1 MPVTL
6 CQESPQSGSY
16 GSLGRGFDRC
26 YPQGSRLGILFG
38 RGYDMGRLPTHR
50 ETMAETLQVPG
61 RVLITRSI
69 PEPGPSLVR
78 SVADRVEANPEDRS
92 LSHDELRAAVAGQDA
107 VLCLLTDR
115 IDSTV
120 LDAARGCRIVANM
133 AVGYNNIDV
142 AEATLRGILV
152 TNTPGVLTE
161 CTADIT
167 WALILGV
174 ARRMAEGDREMRAG
188 RFPGWGPLYL
198 LGGDVSGSTLGLI
211 GPGRIA
217 TAVARRA
224 VGFGMTILYHGRRPS
239 PEMEAV
245 GGRSVGFDELLST
258 SDFVSLHVPLSSET
272 NHLID
277 AQALSAMKSTAYL
290 INTSRGPV
298 VDESALVEAL
308 RTGVIA
314 GAGLDVYEDEP
325 RMAAGLADLPNTVLL
340 PHLGS
345 ATHATRAAMSRIAG
359 ENIVA
364 ALRGERPPN
373 PVNPEAWPET
383 F

>member
-1 MPVTL
+1 M
-6 CQESPQSGSY
+6 SF
-16 GSLGRGFDRC
+16 R
-26 YPQGSRLGILFG
+26 SRLGILSG
-38 RGYDMGRLPTHR
+38 RGYDKGRLPSYR

-61 RVLITRSI
+61 RVLITRPI

-78 SVADRVEANPEDRS
+78 SVADRVEANPDDRS
-92 LSHDELRAAVAGQDA
+92 LSHDELCAAVAGQDA

-142 AEATLRGILV
+142 AEATRRGILV

-174 ARRMAEGDREMRAG
+174 ARRVAEGDREMRAG
-188 RFPGWGPLYL
+188 RFPGWGPLYM

-224 VGFGMTILYHGRRPS
+224 AGFGMTILYHGRRPS
-239 PEMEAV
+239 PEMGAL
-245 GGRSVGFDELLST
+245 GGRSVGFDELLSA

-277 AQALSAMKSTAYL
+277 AQALNKMKSTAYL

-298 VDESALVEAL
+298 VHEAALVEAL
-308 RTGVIA
+308 RSGVIA

-325 RMAAGLADLPNTVLL
+325 RMAAGLAELPNTLLL

-345 ATHATRAAMSRIAG
+345 ATIATRAAMSRIAG

-373 PVNPEAWPET
+373 PVNPEAWPEM